1 MSLTSLRYKPAT
13 GSCTLN
19 FNKFLSCW
27 EPTFPWRKPTFRH
40 QPGKTNDRCTP
51 LCVGQARVGRGR
63 VIERGW
69 GRAGG
74 KRSAGRSGHHPP
86 ARNDFDGLGF
96 TGSRRQRANGRA
108 VGRIGEILPNVP
120 PPSAPRLDAPP
131 VFALAGRQ
139 DNPRAASVGVRGL
152 GRGGSRSMRA
162 RPGRR
167 RCWGAGSAPRRQAAV
182 GCQAGVSEGNL
193 DGQVG
198 FGCPFA
204 RGRVGAPAPET
215 ANLRVGATWRHH
227 RSTDG
232 SLPPAR
238 RACPPARAP
247 FRPNRSN

>member
-1 MSLTSLRYKPAT
+1 MTSLRYKPAT

-19 FNKFLSCW
+19 FNKFHFNKFLSCW

-120 PPSAPRLDAPP
+120 PPSARFGWTHRQFLRWPAAKITPGPHRWGCGDWDG
-131 VFALAGRQ
+131 AGRE
-139 DNPRAASVGVRGL
+139 ACVR
-152 GRGGSRSMRA
+152 
-162 RPGRR
+162 
-167 RCWGAGSAPRRQAAV
+167 
-182 GCQAGVSEGNL
+182 
-193 DGQVG
+193 
-198 FGCPFA
+198 
-204 RGRVGAPAPET
+204 APAGGG
-215 ANLRVGATWRHH
+215 VGEQEVRPDAKPPWAVR
-227 RSTDG
+227 RG
-232 SLPPAR
+232 SVKEI
-238 RACPPARAP
+238 
-247 FRPNRSN
+247 